1 MLEKFIKK
9 DSNEILENVLAQKDV
24 DERTK
29 NLLQG
34 ILYKI
39 DVSYKDYQNAK
50 VIQRNKKEYVDE
62 INKNIKRKCNKIV
75 TVSFNEKIEE
85 EKIKKSLEK
94 NKFYIDENQI
104 ITYPIEE
111 KILYAIEK
119 SINNNKIVNSKYEI
133 ISEPLSNLIMTGKSL
148 DRVEVLRD
156 FNGWSWTTI
165 KTEIES
171 ISSNLVYQILQILL
185 GEEFM
190 DNWSFDTDGIIDYY
204 SMFKEQ
210 ISNKYGIENAKK
222 LYEIIEKIAIMNEIE
237 QDIYFKSEKI
247 QQLNEIDN
255 DIKKRT
261 NVEQYITELTE
272 EKKKAEKEIAVIQKI
287 LSSEKELKNQYQ
299 KVNEGVPIEKKVF
312 SVRVLRQQLN
322 AKKQENLKNI
332 EDINFKLLPYNYVES
347 KEKITQKKNLLE
359 TIYYTEEEQ
368 KEVYLKFV
376 ITFLE
381 CFKQEIK
388 NANKDTLLNLIYKFR
403 YYMLI
408 PFNTQDSIKD
418 ISELKEEITEIEKE
432 LIKIGKKEKIVSK
445 EVPFEVWT
453 HIFET
458 RIIDLKELY
467 YKIFA
472 EYDKKYFQLFD
483 ENISEEK
490 FIINNIEKNKIN
502 KKIKIFN

>member
-9 DSNEILENVLAQKDV
+9 DRNEILENVLAQKDV

-133 ISEPLSNLIMTGKSL
+133 ISEPLSKLIMTGKSL

-237 QDIYFKSEKI
+237 QDIDFKSEKI

-332 EDINFKLLPYNYVES
+332 LLHETWHIKNHDICTKQ
-347 KEKITQKKNLLE
+347 IINLLV
-359 TIYYTEEEQ
+359 IMYWWFIP
-368 KEVYLKFV
+368 VYRLRDK
-376 ITFLE
+376 IDLFLE
-381 CFKQEIK
+381 TRVDNQTT
-388 NANKDTLLNLIYKFR
+388 N
-403 YYMLI
+403 
-408 PFNTQDSIKD
+408 PFS
-418 ISELKEEITEIEKE
+418 KEEIMKYMYTLIEIQKNIQSKNEFKGQSTHFMIQDNAHVLE
-432 LIKIGKKEKIVSK
+432 YRINYLMDGMYRKKNEQNSN
-445 EVPFEVWT
+445 
-453 HIFET
+453 
-458 RIIDLKELY
+458 DCC
-467 YKIFA
+467 
-472 EYDKKYFQLFD
+472 
-483 ENISEEK
+483 ISSS
-490 FIINNIEKNKIN
+490 ITY
-502 KKIKIFN
+502 

>member
-1 MLEKFIKK
+1 MLEKFLKK
-9 DSNEILENVLAQKDV
+9 DRNEILESVLDQKDV

-50 VIQRNKKEYVDE
+50 GIQRNKKEYVDE
-62 INKNIKRKCNKIV
+62 INKNINRKCNKIV
-75 TVSFNEKIEE
+75 TVSFNEKIED
-85 EKIKKSLEK
+85 EKIRKSLEK

-119 SINNNKIVNSKYEI
+119 SINSHQVVNSKYEI
-133 ISEPLSNLIMTGKSL
+133 IAKPLSDLIMTGKNI

-171 ISSNLVYQILQILL
+171 ITANLVYQILQILL
-185 GEEFM
+185 GEEFL
-190 DNWSFDTDGIIDYY
+190 DNWSYDTDGIIDYY
-204 SMFKEQ
+204 QIFKER
-210 ISNKYGIENAKK
+210 ISEKYGSKVAKE
-222 LYEIIEKIAIMNEIE
+222 LYETIEKIAIINEIG
-237 QDIYFKSEKI
+237 QDIEFKDKKI
-247 QQLNEIDN
+247 QQLNDIDN
-255 DIKKRT
+255 EMKKRT
-261 NVEQYITELTE
+261 NVEQYINELTE

-287 LSSEKELKNQYQ
+287 LSSEKELRNQYQ
-299 KVNEGVPIEKKVF
+299 KINEGVPIEKKIF
-312 SVRVLRQQLN
+312 SVRILKQQLN
-322 AKKQENLKNI
+322 SQKQENMQNI
-332 EDINFKLLPYNYVES
+332 DNINFKLLPHNYVEN
-347 KEKITQKKNLLE
+347 KEQIIKKKKILE

-368 KEVYLKFV
+368 KEVFFKF
-376 ITFLE
+376 ILTFLE
-381 CFKQEIK
+381 CFKQKIK
-388 NANKDTLLNLIYKFR
+388 ETDKDDLLKLIYKFR

-408 PFNTQDSIKD
+408 PFNSQYSIKD
-418 ISELKEEITEIEKE
+418 VEELKDKILEIEKE
-432 LIKIGKKEKIVSK
+432 LMKIGKKEKIISK
-445 EVPFEVWT
+445 NVPFEVWT

-458 RIIDLKELY
+458 RIIDLEELY
-467 YKIFA
+467 YKIFT

>member
-1 MLEKFIKK
+1 MLEKFLKK
-9 DSNEILENVLAQKDV
+9 DRNEILESVLEQKDV
-24 DERTK
+24 DEKTK

-39 DVSYKDYQNAK
+39 DVSYKDYQKAK

-75 TVSFNEKIEE
+75 TVSFNEKVED
-85 EKIKKSLEK
+85 EKIRKSLEK
-94 NKFYIDENQI
+94 NKFYVDESQI
-104 ITYPIEE
+104 MSYPIEA
-111 KILYAIEK
+111 KLLYAIEK
-119 SINNNKIVNSKYEI
+119 SINNNKIINSKYEI
-133 ISEPLSNLIMTGKSL
+133 ISKPLSNLIMTGKSI

-204 SMFKEQ
+204 NMFKEQ

-222 LYEIIEKIAIMNEIE
+222 LYETIEKIAIMNEIE
-237 QDIYFKSEKI
+237 QDIDFKSEKI

-261 NVEQYITELTE
+261 NVEQYINELTE
-272 EKKKAEKEIAVIQKI
+272 EKKESEKEIAVIQKI

-312 SVRVLRQQLN
+312 SVRVLKQQLN
-322 AKKQENLKNI
+322 LKKQENLKNI
-332 EDINFKLLPYNYVES
+332 ENINLKLLPHNYVES
-347 KEKITQKKNLLE
+347 KEKIAQEKNLLE

-368 KEVYLKFV
+368 KGVYLKFV
-376 ITFLE
+376 ETFLT
-381 CFKQEIK
+381 CFKQEIEYS
-388 NANKDTLLNLIYKFR
+388 NKDTLLNLIYKFR

-408 PFNTQDSIKD
+408 PFNGQNSIKD
-418 ISELKEEITEIEKE
+418 VPELKKEIIEIEKE

-458 RIIDLKELY
+458 RIIDLEELY
-467 YKIFA
+467 YKIFT

-502 KKIKIFN
+502 KKINIFN

>member
-1 MLEKFIKK
+1 MLERFIKK
-9 DSNEILENVLAQKDV
+9 DRNEILESVLDQKDV

-39 DVSYKDYQNAK
+39 DVSYKDYQKAK

-75 TVSFNEKIEE
+75 TVSFNEKIEN
-85 EKIKKSLEK
+85 EKIRKSLEK

-119 SINNNKIVNSKYEI
+119 SINSNKIVNSKYEI
-133 ISEPLSNLIMTGKSL
+133 ISKPLSDLILTGKSL

-171 ISSNLVYQILQILL
+171 ITSNLVYQVLQILI
-185 GEEFM
+185 GEEFL
-190 DNWSFDTDGIIDYY
+190 DNWSLDTDGIIDYY
-204 SMFKEQ
+204 NMFKQ
-210 ISNKYGIENAKK
+210 KISDKYGTEISQK
-222 LYEIIEKIAIMNEIE
+222 LYETIERIAIMNEIE
-237 QDIYFKSEKI
+237 QDIDFKVEKI
-247 QQLNEIDN
+247 QQLNEIDI
-255 DIKKRT
+255 DMKKRT
-261 NVEQYITELTE
+261 NVELYINELTE
-272 EKKKAEKEIAVIQKI
+272 EKKKSEKEIAVIQKI

-312 SVRVLRQQLN
+312 SVRVLRQQLVS
-322 AKKQENLKNI
+322 KKQENLKNI
-332 EDINFKLLPYNYVES
+332 ENINFKLLPYNYIES
-347 KEKITQKKNLLE
+347 KEKITQKKKLLE

-368 KEVYLKFV
+368 KEVYLRF
-376 ITFLE
+376 INTFLE

-388 NANKDTLLNLIYKFR
+388 QSNKDILLNLIYKFR

-408 PFNTQDSIKD
+408 PFNTQNSIKD
-418 ISELKEEITEIEKE
+418 VPELKEEIIEIEKE
-432 LIKIGKKEKIVSK
+432 FMKIGKREKIISK

-458 RIIDLKELY
+458 RIIDLEELY
-467 YKIFA
+467 YKIFT

-483 ENISEEK
+483 DNISEEK

>member
-1 MLEKFIKK
+1 M
-9 DSNEILENVLAQKDV
+9 
-24 DERTK
+24 
-29 NLLQG
+29 
-34 ILYKI
+34 
-39 DVSYKDYQNAK
+39 
-50 VIQRNKKEYVDE
+50 
-62 INKNIKRKCNKIV
+62 
-75 TVSFNEKIEE
+75 
-85 EKIKKSLEK
+85 
-94 NKFYIDENQI
+94 
-104 ITYPIEE
+104 
-111 KILYAIEK
+111 
-119 SINNNKIVNSKYEI
+119 
-133 ISEPLSNLIMTGKSL
+133 
-148 DRVEVLRD
+148 
-156 FNGWSWTTI
+156 
-165 KTEIES
+165 
-171 ISSNLVYQILQILL
+171 
-185 GEEFM
+185 
-190 DNWSFDTDGIIDYY
+190 
-204 SMFKEQ
+204 
-210 ISNKYGIENAKK
+210 
-222 LYEIIEKIAIMNEIE
+222 
-237 QDIYFKSEKI
+237 
-247 QQLNEIDN
+247 
-255 DIKKRT
+255 
-261 NVEQYITELTE
+261 
-272 EKKKAEKEIAVIQKI
+272 
-287 LSSEKELKNQYQ
+287 
-299 KVNEGVPIEKKVF
+299 
-312 SVRVLRQQLN
+312 
-322 AKKQENLKNI
+322 
-332 EDINFKLLPYNYVES
+332 PYNYVES

-432 LIKIGKKEKIVSK
+432 LIKKEKKEKIVSK

>member
-9 DSNEILENVLAQKDV
+9 DRNEILENVLAQKDV

-133 ISEPLSNLIMTGKSL
+133 ISEPLSKLIMTGKSL

-237 QDIYFKSEKI
+237 QDIDFKSEKI

-272 EKKKAEKEIAVIQKI
+272 EKKESRKRN
-287 LSSEKELKNQYQ
+287 SSN
-299 KVNEGVPIEKKVF
+299 
-312 SVRVLRQQLN
+312 S
-322 AKKQENLKNI
+322 KNI
-332 EDINFKLLPYNYVES
+332 
-347 KEKITQKKNLLE
+347 
-359 TIYYTEEEQ
+359 
-368 KEVYLKFV
+368 
-376 ITFLE
+376 
-381 CFKQEIK
+381 
-388 NANKDTLLNLIYKFR
+388 KFR
-403 YYMLI
+403 KRI
-408 PFNTQDSIKD
+408 KKSI
-418 ISELKEEITEIEKE
+418 
-432 LIKIGKKEKIVSK
+432 SK
-445 EVPFEVWT
+445 S
-453 HIFET
+453 
-458 RIIDLKELY
+458 
-467 YKIFA
+467 
-472 EYDKKYFQLFD
+472 Q
-483 ENISEEK
+483 
-490 FIINNIEKNKIN
+490 
-502 KKIKIFN
+502 

>member
-237 QDIYFKSEKI
+237 QDIDFKSEKI

-287 LSSEKELKNQYQ
+287 LSSEKELKNQNSPTDNLA
-299 KVNEGVPIEKKVF
+299 KGGINKTGKAFNSVVSSGEVINGNVVPPGGPYIATIPKNGIVINPAES
-312 SVRVLRQQLN
+312 SVRS
-322 AKKQENLKNI
+322 KQAI
-332 EDINFKLLPYNYVES
+332 Q
-347 KEKITQKKNLLE
+347 EKAFARHIR
-359 TIYYTEEEQ
+359 
-368 KEVYLKFV
+368 
-376 ITFLE
+376 
-381 CFKQEIK
+381 K
-388 NANKDTLLNLIYKFR
+388 NA
-403 YYMLI
+403 
-408 PFNTQDSIKD
+408 
-418 ISELKEEITEIEKE
+418 
-432 LIKIGKKEKIVSK
+432 
-445 EVPFEVWT
+445 EVN
-453 HIFET
+453 
-458 RIIDLKELY
+458 DGL
-467 YKIFA
+467 
-472 EYDKKYFQLFD
+472 
-483 ENISEEK
+483 S
-490 FIINNIEKNKIN
+490 
-502 KKIKIFN
+502 

>member
-9 DSNEILENVLAQKDV
+9 DRNEILENVLAQKDV

-237 QDIYFKSEKI
+237 QDIDFKSEKI

-272 EKKKAEKEIAVIQKI
+272 EKKKAEKEIADMATRSI
-287 LSSEKELKNQYQ
+287 
-299 KVNEGVPIEKKVF
+299 
-312 SVRVLRQQLN
+312 QLN
-322 AKKQENLKNI
+322 NL
-332 EDINFKLLPYNYVES
+332 
-347 KEKITQKKNLLE
+347 QKKFD
-359 TIYYTEEEQ
+359 I
-368 KEVYLKFV
+368 
-376 ITFLE
+376 
-381 CFKQEIK
+381 
-388 NANKDTLLNLIYKFR
+388 LNC
-403 YYMLI
+403 
-408 PFNTQDSIKD
+408 NIKD
-418 ISELKEEITEIEKE
+418 IDKLLKINSYDAIVTNPPYKKPNSGKINENKTKLISRHEIEATLDDFIRISFKM
-432 LIKIGKKEKIVSK
+432 LKDKGKLYMVHRAERIVDILSTMRK
-445 EVPFEVWT
+445 
-453 HIFET
+453 
-458 RIIDLKELY
+458 
-467 YKIFA
+467 YKIEPKRIRFV
-472 EYDKKYFQLFD
+472 FS
-483 ENISEEK
+483 NPNSESKLVLIEATK
-490 FIINNIEKNKIN
+490 NAKSFVKIEKPLYVYNESGHYTQEILQIYNK
-502 KKIKIFN
+502 

>member
-1 MLEKFIKK
+1 MIIQMNIQRKFNVGYARAGRIIDQMEERGIISGYQGSKPRQVLMSKERWEELKMGTPSEDNKEQIQKKGGEDMLEKFIKK

-165 KTEIES
+165 KTEIERRR
-171 ISSNLVYQILQILL
+171 
-185 GEEFM
+185 EE
-190 DNWSFDTDGIIDYY
+190 
-204 SMFKEQ
+204 
-210 ISNKYGIENAKK
+210 
-222 LYEIIEKIAIMNEIE
+222 
-237 QDIYFKSEKI
+237 
-247 QQLNEIDN
+247 
-255 DIKKRT
+255 
-261 NVEQYITELTE
+261 
-272 EKKKAEKEIAVIQKI
+272 
-287 LSSEKELKNQYQ
+287 
-299 KVNEGVPIEKKVF
+299 
-312 SVRVLRQQLN
+312 
-322 AKKQENLKNI
+322 
-332 EDINFKLLPYNYVES
+332 
-347 KEKITQKKNLLE
+347 
-359 TIYYTEEEQ
+359 
-368 KEVYLKFV
+368 
-376 ITFLE
+376 
-381 CFKQEIK
+381 
-388 NANKDTLLNLIYKFR
+388 
-403 YYMLI
+403 
-408 PFNTQDSIKD
+408 
-418 ISELKEEITEIEKE
+418 
-432 LIKIGKKEKIVSK
+432 
-445 EVPFEVWT
+445 
-453 HIFET
+453 
-458 RIIDLKELY
+458 
-467 YKIFA
+467 
-472 EYDKKYFQLFD
+472 
-483 ENISEEK
+483 
-490 FIINNIEKNKIN
+490 
-502 KKIKIFN
+502 

>member
-9 DSNEILENVLAQKDV
+9 DRNEILESVLDKKDV

-39 DVSYKDYQNAK
+39 DVSYKDYQKAK

-62 INKNIKRKCNKIV
+62 INNNIKRKCNKIV
-75 TVSFNEKIEE
+75 TVGFNDKIED
-85 EKIKKSLEK
+85 EKVKESLEK
-94 NKFYIDENQI
+94 NKFYVDETQI
-104 ITYPIEE
+104 ISYPIES

-133 ISEPLSNLIMTGKSL
+133 IAKPLSDLIMTGKSL

-171 ISSNLVYQILQILL
+171 VSANLVYQILQILL
-185 GEEFM
+185 GEEFL
-190 DNWSFDTDGIIDYY
+190 DNWSLDTDGIIDYY
-204 SMFKEQ
+204 NVFKEE
-210 ISNKYGIENAKK
+210 IADKYGKENSQKIYEAIEQ
-222 LYEIIEKIAIMNEIE
+222 IAIMNEIN
-237 QDIYFKSEKI
+237 QDIDFKSEKI
-247 QQLNEIDN
+247 QQLNEIDKE
-255 DIKKRT
+255 IKKRT
-261 NVEQYITELTE
+261 NVEQYINELTE
-272 EKKKAEKEIAVIQKI
+272 EKKKSEKEIALIQKI

-312 SVRVLRQQLN
+312 SVRVLKQQLN
-322 AKKQENLKNI
+322 LKKQENFKNI
-332 EDINFKLLPYNYVES
+332 ENINFKLLPYNYVEN
-347 KEKITQKKNLLE
+347 KEKIIKKKNLLE
-359 TIYYTEEEQ
+359 TIYYTEEEK

-381 CFKQEIK
+381 CFKKEIK
-388 NANKDTLLNLIYKFR
+388 KSDKDKIVTLIYKFR

-408 PFNTQDSIKD
+408 PFDSKKSIKD
-418 ISELKEEITEIEKE
+418 IQEFKDEIIEIEKE
-432 LIKIGKKEKIVSK
+432 LMKIGKKEKIISK

-458 RIIDLKELY
+458 RIIELEELY
-467 YKIFA
+467 YKIFT
-472 EYDKKYFQLFD
+472 EYDKKYVQLFD

-490 FIINNIEKNKIN
+490 YIINNIEKNKIN
-502 KKIKIFN
+502 KKIKIFL

>member
-9 DSNEILENVLAQKDV
+9 DRNEILENVLAQKDV

-133 ISEPLSNLIMTGKSL
+133 ISEPLSKLIMTGKSL

-237 QDIYFKSEKI
+237 QDIDFKSEKI

-272 EKKKAEKEIAVIQKI
+272 VAQ
-287 LSSEKELKNQYQ
+287 SSSD
-299 KVNEGVPIEKKVF
+299 IT
-312 SVRVLRQQLN
+312 
-322 AKKQENLKNI
+322 KNI
-332 EDINFKLLPYNYVES
+332 ILL
-347 KEKITQKKNLLE
+347 
-359 TIYYTEEEQ
+359 
-368 KEVYLKFV
+368 
-376 ITFLE
+376 
-381 CFKQEIK
+381 
-388 NANKDTLLNLIYKFR
+388 
-403 YYMLI
+403 
-408 PFNTQDSIKD
+408 
-418 ISELKEEITEIEKE
+418 
-432 LIKIGKKEKIVSK
+432 
-445 EVPFEVWT
+445 
-453 HIFET
+453 
-458 RIIDLKELY
+458 
-467 YKIFA
+467 
-472 EYDKKYFQLFD
+472 
-483 ENISEEK
+483 
-490 FIINNIEKNKIN
+490 
-502 KKIKIFN
+502 

>member
-9 DSNEILENVLAQKDV
+9 DRNEILENVLAQKDV

-133 ISEPLSNLIMTGKSL
+133 ISEPLSKLIMTGKSL

-237 QDIYFKSEKI
+237 QDIDFKSEKI

-272 EKKKAEKEIAVIQKI
+272 EKRK
-287 LSSEKELKNQYQ
+287 
-299 KVNEGVPIEKKVF
+299 
-312 SVRVLRQQLN
+312 
-322 AKKQENLKNI
+322 
-332 EDINFKLLPYNYVES
+332 
-347 KEKITQKKNLLE
+347 QKK
-359 TIYYTEEEQ
+359 
-368 KEVYLKFV
+368 K
-376 ITFLE
+376 
-381 CFKQEIK
+381 
-388 NANKDTLLNLIYKFR
+388 
-403 YYMLI
+403 
-408 PFNTQDSIKD
+408 
-418 ISELKEEITEIEKE
+418 
-432 LIKIGKKEKIVSK
+432 
-445 EVPFEVWT
+445 
-453 HIFET
+453 
-458 RIIDLKELY
+458 
-467 YKIFA
+467 
-472 EYDKKYFQLFD
+472 
-483 ENISEEK
+483 
-490 FIINNIEKNKIN
+490 
-502 KKIKIFN
+502 

>member
-9 DSNEILENVLAQKDV
+9 DRNEILENVLAQKDV

-133 ISEPLSNLIMTGKSL
+133 ISKPLSNLIKTGKSL

-210 ISNKYGIENAKK
+210 ISNR
-222 LYEIIEKIAIMNEIE
+222 L
-237 QDIYFKSEKI
+237 
-247 QQLNEIDN
+247 
-255 DIKKRT
+255 
-261 NVEQYITELTE
+261 
-272 EKKKAEKEIAVIQKI
+272 
-287 LSSEKELKNQYQ
+287 
-299 KVNEGVPIEKKVF
+299 
-312 SVRVLRQQLN
+312 
-322 AKKQENLKNI
+322 
-332 EDINFKLLPYNYVES
+332 
-347 KEKITQKKNLLE
+347 
-359 TIYYTEEEQ
+359 
-368 KEVYLKFV
+368 
-376 ITFLE
+376 
-381 CFKQEIK
+381 
-388 NANKDTLLNLIYKFR
+388 
-403 YYMLI
+403 
-408 PFNTQDSIKD
+408 
-418 ISELKEEITEIEKE
+418 
-432 LIKIGKKEKIVSK
+432 
-445 EVPFEVWT
+445 
-453 HIFET
+453 
-458 RIIDLKELY
+458 
-467 YKIFA
+467 
-472 EYDKKYFQLFD
+472 
-483 ENISEEK
+483 
-490 FIINNIEKNKIN
+490 
-502 KKIKIFN
+502 

>member
-1 MLEKFIKK
+1 MLEKFIRK
-9 DSNEILENVLAQKDV
+9 DRNEILESVLEQKDV

-75 TVSFNEKIEE
+75 TVSFNEKIEN
-85 EKIKKSLEK
+85 EKIRKSLEK
-94 NKFYIDENQI
+94 NKFYVDENQI
-104 ITYPIEE
+104 VTYPIEE

-133 ISEPLSNLIMTGKSL
+133 ISKPLSDLIMTGKSL

-204 SMFKEQ
+204 NMFKEQ

-222 LYEIIEKIAIMNEIE
+222 LYETIEKIAIMNEID
-237 QDIYFKSEKI
+237 QDIDFKSEKI

-255 DIKKRT
+255 EMKKRT
-261 NVEQYITELTE
+261 NLEQYINELTE
-272 EKKKAEKEIAVIQKI
+272 EKKNAEKEIAVIQKI
-287 LSSEKELKNQYQ
+287 LSSEKELRNQYQ

-332 EDINFKLLPYNYVES
+332 EDINFKLLPQNYIDN
-347 KEKITQKKNLLE
+347 KEKMTQKKNLLE

-376 ITFLE
+376 MIFLE
-381 CFKQEIK
+381 CFKQEVNK
-388 NANKDTLLNLIYKFR
+388 TNKDMLINLIYKFR

-408 PFNTQDSIKD
+408 PFDVQNSIKD
-418 ISELKEEITEIEKE
+418 IPELNEKITEIEKE
-432 LIKIGKKEKIVSK
+432 LMKIGKREKIISK

-458 RIIDLKELY
+458 RIIELEELY
-467 YKIFA
+467 YKIFT